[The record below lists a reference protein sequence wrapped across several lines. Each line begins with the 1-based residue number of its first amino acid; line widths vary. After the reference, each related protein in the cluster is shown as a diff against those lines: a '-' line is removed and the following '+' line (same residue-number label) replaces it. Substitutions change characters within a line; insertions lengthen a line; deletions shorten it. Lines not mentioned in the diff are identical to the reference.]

1 MIWRLE
7 NCRLICS
14 FGDYCQ
20 VRKKEK
26 MDFDPRVGPVN
37 LNGGSQDPEPA
48 VGVAIF
54 PAAVWA
60 VAVYDIVVGV
70 NCGAVVNAA
79 AAAMVYTKA
88 VAIE

>member
-1 MIWRLE
+1 
-7 NCRLICS
+7 
-14 FGDYCQ
+14 
-20 VRKKEK
+20 

-60 VAVYDIVVGV
+60 VAVYDIVVGD
-70 NCGAVVNAA
+70 A
-79 AAAMVYTKA
+79 
-88 VAIE
+88 

>member
-1 MIWRLE
+1 
-7 NCRLICS
+7 
-14 FGDYCQ
+14 
-20 VRKKEK
+20 
-26 MDFDPRVGPVN
+26 MDFDPQIGPVG
-37 LNGGSQDPEPA
+37 LNGGNPDPGPR

-70 NCGAVVNAA
+70 NYGAVVNAA